1 MTIEQQDTPRNDT
14 QKLDGPGGLLR
25 AGREA
30 RGLSQQE
37 VASRLNLRLSLVRDI
52 EQDRFDQ
59 STASTFTRGYLKT
72 YAKLV
77 GVPEEQVVAA
87 YERMGFTEVKY
98 AEMHS
103 FSGRTRLEA
112 NENRF
117 RLFSWLLFIGL
128 GVGVLYY
135 ILAQPAEK
143 PTVVTMSEQTLPQQ
157 DGMVPVQVEPQAEAI
172 TASLTDAPAEDVAA
186 VASDEELRAES
197 IASVA
202 SSAKPLVVS
211 PQVSAAVGA
220 TSPPATTLV
229 SAAMSTATVADPVPA
244 TSSASATIAAL
255 TGDLVLS
262 FSGDCWLKVVDAT
275 GKVLLE
281 GVRKPG
287 QQQALSGQAP
297 FKLTVGA
304 PKAVAITFQG
314 QPVDMKLFPVGR
326 VARFELPLKN

>member
-1 MTIEQQDTPRNDT
+1 MTIEQQETPRNDLP
-14 QKLDGPGGLLR
+14 KLDGPGSLLR

-59 STASTFTRGYLKT
+59 RTASTFTRGYLKT

-77 GVPEEQVVAA
+77 GIPEELVVAA
-87 YERMGFTEVKY
+87 YERLGFTEVKY

-128 GVGVLYY
+128 GVGILYF
-135 ILAQPAEK
+135 IWAQPAEK
-143 PTVVTMSEQTLPQQ
+143 PTVVTMSEQGTAEQEGIAPEQG
-157 DGMVPVQVEPQAEAI
+157 DPQAAI
-172 TASLTDAPAEDVAA
+172 QSTL
-186 VASDEELRAES
+186 S
-197 IASVA
+197 IADPNAAGTDEDSNVDEAGVTA
-202 SSAKPLVVS
+202 SSAQSVAPVATVAQASAAVS
-211 PQVSAAVGA
+211 SSSIAAVSAAVSVA
-220 TSPPATTLV
+220 TPTTTTETT
-229 SAAMSTATVADPVPA
+229 AA
-244 TSSASATIAAL
+244 ATIAAL
-255 TGDLVLS
+255 TGDLVLN
-262 FSGDCWLKVVDAT
+262 FTDDCWLKVADAT

-287 QQQALSGQAP
+287 QQQALSGKAP

-304 PKAVAITFQG
+304 PKAVSITFQG
-314 QPVDMKLFPVGR
+314 QPVNMQKFPVGR

>member
-1 MTIEQQDTPRNDT
+1 MTIEQQETPRNDT

-30 RGLSQQE
+30 RGLTQQE

-59 STASTFTRGYLKT
+59 RTASTFTRGYLKT

-77 GVPEEQVVAA
+77 GVPEEEVVAA

-117 RLFSWLLFIGL
+117 RLLSWLLFIGL
-128 GVGVLYY
+128 GVGVLYF

-143 PTVVTMSEQTLPQQ
+143 PTVVTMSEQALPQQ
-157 DGMVPVQVEPQAEAI
+157 EGMVTEQDEPQATESTPSESVEPSILPQTVVAEVA
-172 TASLTDAPAEDVAA
+172 TSEVSSAQNLTTNAPISTSAA
-186 VASDEELRAES
+186 V
-197 IASVA
+197 
-202 SSAKPLVVS
+202 SSAEASQVDA
-211 PQVSAAVGA
+211 VSAAVPQPVSSA
-220 TSPPATTLV
+220 TQLV
-229 SAAMSTATVADPVPA
+229 PTS
-244 TSSASATIAAL
+244 SSASATIAAL

-287 QQQALSGQAP
+287 QQQALSGKAP
-297 FKLTVGA
+297 FKLIVGA
-304 PKAVAITFQG
+304 PKAISITFQG
-314 QPVDMKLFPVGR
+314 QAVDMKQFPVGR

>member
-1 MTIEQQDTPRNDT
+1 MTIEQQETPRNDT
-14 QKLDGPGGLLR
+14 QKQDGPGALLR

-30 RGLSQQE
+30 RGLTQQE

-59 STASTFTRGYLKT
+59 RTASTFTRGYLKT

-117 RLFSWLLFIGL
+117 RLLSWLLFIGL
-128 GVGVLYY
+128 GVGVLYF

-143 PTVVTMSEQTLPQQ
+143 PTVLTMSEQALPQQ
-157 DGMVPVQVEPQAEAI
+157 DGVATEPDAPQAAESRSAESVEPVMQSQTVVVETSTSAVSSAQELAAQAPI
-172 TASLTDAPAEDVAA
+172 STSAA
-186 VASDEELRAES
+186 VSSAES
-197 IASVA
+197 SQVQTVSTSV
-202 SSAKPLVVS
+202 
-211 PQVSAAVGA
+211 PQPVSAATQLVP
-220 TSPPATTLV
+220 TS
-229 SAAMSTATVADPVPA
+229 
-244 TSSASATIAAL
+244 SSASAAIAAL

-262 FSGDCWLKVVDAT
+262 FSDDCWLKVVDAT

-287 QQQALSGQAP
+287 QQQAVSGKAP
-297 FKLTVGA
+297 FKLIVGA
-304 PKAVAITFQG
+304 PKAVSITFQG
-314 QPVDMKLFPVGR
+314 QAVDMKKFPVGR